1 MNIEDLQTTEGT
13 IEVLR
18 GSGIWELIAI
28 GNILAQLVEENKL
41 LKAQALSVK
50 QFMQS
55 QEDFNN
61 DRYA

>member
-1 MNIEDLQTTEGT
+1 MNIEDLQTTEGA

-18 GSGIWELIAI
+18 SSGIWELIAI
-28 GNILAQLVEENKL
+28 GNILVKLVEENKL

-55 QEDFNN
+55 QEDFEN